1 MNPCNFANI
10 NPEPM
15 KKLFTLSALLVVT
28 FLIFSVAC
36 TKEKTVEPCN
46 GKGTLNVENKLDS
59 LITVKI
65 VQTLLT
71 ESIPKDYTLP
81 FILAGDQ
88 PYTLNIDGP
97 QYHKDTTIMLLSCD
111 NKLLIVIK

>member
-1 MNPCNFANI
+1 
-10 NPEPM
+10 M
-15 KKLFTLSALLVVT
+15 KKFFTLSALCIVT
-28 FLIFSVAC
+28 LFIFAVAC
-36 TKEKTVEPCN
+36 TKEKTIEPCN

-71 ESIPKDYTLP
+71 KSIPKDYTLA
-81 FILAGDQ
+81 FELTGNQ

-97 QYHKDTTIMLLSCD
+97 QYHKDTTIMILSCD